1 MAEHIARVSAVAAA
15 SAAAL
20 TVLQVVAGSTTRPRV
35 KAWEVSLDGTD
46 STKTPVLVELVRQS
60 TAGTSS
66 ALTLVKNDEASVAAL
81 ATGLQTFTAEPTAG
95 DVLSSVYLTPAG
107 GIYSY
112 GFPEGGEEPPVIA
125 SSGRLGIR
133 VTTVAGS
140 GTPNIC
146 AWLKFSE

>member
-1 MAEHIARVSAVAAA
+1 MAQHIARISAVAAA
-15 SAAAL
+15 SNA
-20 TVLQVVAGSTTRPRV
+20 VKSMLQVVAGSTTRPLV

-46 STKTPVLVELVRQS
+46 STKTPVLVELLRQT

-66 ALTLVKNDEASVAAL
+66 ALTLVKVDEASVSAL
-81 ATGLQTFTAEPTAG
+81 ATGLKTFTAEPTAG
-95 DVLSSVYLTPAG
+95 DILASVYLSPAG

-112 GFPEGGEEPPVIA
+112 QYPLGDEPVIA

-133 VTTVAGS
+133 VTTVTAS
-140 GTPNIC
+140 GTPNVT